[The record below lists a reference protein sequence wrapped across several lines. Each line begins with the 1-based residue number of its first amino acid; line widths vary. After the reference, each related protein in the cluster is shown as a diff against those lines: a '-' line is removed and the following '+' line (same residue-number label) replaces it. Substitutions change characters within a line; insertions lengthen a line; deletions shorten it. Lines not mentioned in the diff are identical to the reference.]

1 VRSDFRVIAA
11 TNQGLESMLAT
22 GRFRKDLFYRLN
34 VVSLHIPPLR
44 ERPADI
50 AAITQ
55 HFLAQTAKEA
65 GLRAL
70 SIEKEAERALR
81 RCEWPGNVRELTNV
95 LERSVHGLEGDTI
108 RLPDLPFYVQRG
120 RHTPSRRQQTSLR
133 ETQSRTERETICA
146 ALKETNFQKARAAQ
160 ILGIHRTLLYKKM
173 KKYNLPLRP
182 PK

>member
-1 VRSDFRVIAA
+1 
-11 TNQGLESMLAT
+11 M
-22 GRFRKDLFYRLN
+22 
-34 VVSLHIPPLR
+34 
-44 ERPADI
+44 
-50 AAITQ
+50 
-55 HFLAQTAKEA
+55 
-65 GLRAL
+65 
-70 SIEKEAERALR
+70 
-81 RCEWPGNVRELTNV
+81 

-182 PK
+182 LK